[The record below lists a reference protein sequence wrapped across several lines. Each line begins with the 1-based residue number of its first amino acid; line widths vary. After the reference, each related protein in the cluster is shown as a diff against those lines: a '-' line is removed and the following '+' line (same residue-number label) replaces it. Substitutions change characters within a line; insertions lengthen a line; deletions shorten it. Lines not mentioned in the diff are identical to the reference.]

1 MHGFDD
7 RREDHQMAGTT
18 AAEPTLPDQI
28 TRLYDLIAGYH
39 ATHLIEIGRQLG
51 VWEALAATPGI
62 TAADLALRLGCH
74 PFYTEIL
81 CKTAFA
87 FELLERTREGGA
99 GWRMAPHLDAILG
112 SPDSTFYLGRAA
124 RVHMI
129 LGEDYDHYAARFRA
143 GATVQYQDHDA
154 ELIREIAAS
163 LSSLPRIFCD
173 AVLPRLPRLAERLAG
188 GARILDVGCGGGAAI
203 VEFARRFPASR
214 VVGIDVE
221 PLSIELARDA
231 IASAGVEDRC
241 EARLMGAEGLSEEAV
256 YDVATAFLVVHE
268 VPEEVKDEMFRAVT
282 RALAPGGWFVIF
294 DEAYP
299 ETDEAMRT
307 MPTRFAAVAQW
318 FELTWGN
325 RIDTRTRLLDRCA
338 AAGLRVV
345 DETTFS
351 RFLVLVAEKPA

>member
-1 MHGFDD
+1 
-7 RREDHQMAGTT
+7 MAATT

-62 TAADLALRLGCH
+62 TAADLADRLGSD

-87 FELLERTREGGA
+87 FELLERSGDGGD

-112 SPDSTFYLGRAA
+112 SPDATFYLGRAA

-129 LGEDYDHYAARFRA
+129 LGADYEDYAARFRTGSA
-143 GATVQYQDHDA
+143 VTYQDHDA

-173 AVLPRLPRLAERLAG
+173 AVLPRLPRLAARLTDG
-188 GARILDVGCGGGAAI
+188 SRILDVGCGGGAAI
-203 VEFARRFPASR
+203 VELARRFPASR
-214 VVGIDVE
+214 VVGVDVE
-221 PLSIELARDA
+221 PLSIELAREA
-231 IASAGVEDRC
+231 IASAGLADRC
-241 EARLMGAEGLSEEAV
+241 EARLMGAEGLSEEAAF
-256 YDVATAFLVVHE
+256 DVATAFLVVHE
-268 VPEEVKDEMFRAVT
+268 VAEEVKDEMFRAVA

-325 RIDTRTRLLDRCA
+325 RIDTRTRLLERCA

-351 RFLVLVAEKPA
+351 RFLILVAEKPG